1 MKPVTITNTVNM
13 GFSSL
18 IEHIYY
24 NDIRDKK
31 FHPVNDA
38 CAEVFVDS
46 ERNIASNGINQSD
59 VFEVEV
65 SKEYTLDTYID
76 KALVTYSNDDLQFI
90 YSDTIDGI
98 LTAEPLAKAIHL
110 VEDTKYT
117 LIWEEED

>member
-1 MKPVTITNTVNM
+1 MKPVTVTKTVNM

-18 IEHIYY
+18 IEYIYEY
-24 NDIRDKK
+24 DIRDKK
-31 FHPVNDA
+31 FHPVNYV

-46 ERNIASNGINQSD
+46 ERNIASNGIKQSD

-65 SKEYTLDTYID
+65 SKKYTLDTYID
-76 KALVTYSNDDLQFI
+76 KALVTYHDNDLQFV

-98 LTAEPLAKAIHL
+98 LTSEPLVKAIHL

-117 LIWEEED
+117 LIWEDED

>member
-1 MKPVTITNTVNM
+1 MKPVTVTKTVNM

-18 IEHIYY
+18 IEYIYEY
-24 NDIRDKK
+24 DIRDRK

-38 CAEVFVDS
+38 CAEVFVDL
-46 ERNIASNGINQSD
+46 ERNVASNGINQND

-76 KALVTYSNDDLQFI
+76 KALVTHHSDALQFI

-98 LTAEPLAKAIHL
+98 LTSEPNVKAIHL

-117 LIWEEED
+117 LVWKDED

>member
-18 IEHIYY
+18 IEYIYEY
-24 NDIRDKK
+24 DIRDKK
-31 FHPVNDA
+31 FHPINYV

-46 ERNIASNGINQSD
+46 ERNIASNGIKQSD

-76 KALVTYSNDDLQFI
+76 KALVTYHSDALQFI

-98 LTAEPLAKAIHL
+98 LTLEPNVKAIHL

-117 LIWEEED
+117 LIWEDED